1 MFLSGRRCGKQP
13 GKQSNSEVDFSSQSV
28 ADNNVCLESFN
39 NPQLKCHL
47 LEQPQKY
54 CDGLPES
61 GEPHETSDSDVS
73 SGTHPSMD
81 GSWLVTPPACFTAG
95 ISQMETSSMENLLIE
110 HPSMSV
116 YQHRGRHSSTGL
128 DSEQSESSGDEEQP
142 DQTEQQEV
150 STGQA
155 NLPHRPRVLNTHVG
169 LTQVKTIKAMQR
181 AQQHHVYK
189 DLSKKNLNR
198 GNLTRY
204 TQGKVSRKQVV
215 HQPRARMAFYTKRH

>member
-1 MFLSGRRCGKQP
+1 MWAELDLPSH
-13 GKQSNSEVDFSSQSV
+13 SV
-28 ADNNVCLESFN
+28 TDNNVCLDSFN
-39 NPQLKCHL
+39 NPQLQCHF
-47 LEQPQKY
+47 LEHPLV
-54 CDGLPES
+54 CHDGSPES
-61 GEPHETSDSDVS
+61 GEPHDTSDSDVS

-95 ISQMETSSMENLLIE
+95 ISKMETSSMENLLIE

-128 DSEQSESSGDEEQP
+128 DSEQSESSSEEEQSNQM
-142 DQTEQQEV
+142 DQQLVNT
-150 STGQA
+150 TPA
-155 NLPHRPRVLNTHVG
+155 NPAHRPRVLSSNVG

-181 AQQHHVYK
+181 ANQRHIYK

-198 GNLTRY
+198 SNLTRY
-204 TQGKVSRKQVV
+204 AQGKVSRKQLV

>member
-1 MFLSGRRCGKQP
+1 MYFSYLAGITEAVFPEAISHLSVMLSSITSYFFG
-13 GKQSNSEVDFSSQSV
+13 SAESE
-28 ADNNVCLESFN
+28 
-39 NPQLKCHL
+39 
-47 LEQPQKY
+47 EQQ
-54 CDGLPES
+54 
-61 GEPHETSDSDVS
+61 
-73 SGTHPSMD
+73 
-81 GSWLVTPPACFTAG
+81 LVTKELGTCNKDAAEDQSTATEFEISNGDNEWILVERSG

-128 DSEQSESSGDEEQP
+128 DSEQSESSGDEEKP
-142 DQTEQQEV
+142 DQIEPQEV

-155 NLPHRPRVLNTHVG
+155 NLPHRPRVLSAHMG

-181 AQQHHVYK
+181 AQQRHVYK
-189 DLSKKNLNR
+189 DLSKKNLDR

-215 HQPRARMAFYTKRH
+215 HQPHARMAFYTKRH